1 MHYLFLFLLFVSC
14 STEKKF
20 RGKYVPSTDND
31 ERISHDWDKDG
42 YPESVTIS
50 PISGP
55 GEYRELAIYRG
66 APEGIPKERIFS
78 NRSLIPKRARP
89 GGVLKL
95 QKDHSFHLTVD
106 ASASGRIGEVITWK
120 ISWKRNRYLLTGMV
134 RDWTDKLDPHDHKT
148 CDVDLQTGRG
158 KKNGK
163 LVKFKPL
170 TVDLIDLNEKFLP
183 SICEF

>member
-1 MHYLFLFLLFVSC
+1 MHYLFLLTLLISC
-14 STEKKF
+14 SSDKKF
-20 RGKYVPSTDND
+20 RGKYIPSTDND

-42 YPESVTIS
+42 YPETVNIS

-55 GEYRELAIYRG
+55 GEYRELTIFRG
-66 APEGIPKERIFS
+66 VPEGMPKEKLFS
-78 NRSLIPKRARP
+78 NRSLIPKRALP
-89 GGVLKL
+89 GGILRL
-95 QKDHSFHLTVD
+95 QKNTSFHLIVD

-120 ISWKRNRYLLTGMV
+120 ISWKKNRYLLTGMV

-158 KKNGK
+158 KRNGK
-163 LVKFKPL
+163 RVKFKPL